1 MGCGHRGC
9 FGEANDLVAERC
21 GMSENA
27 IILAFVLLAI
37 SVFLFAAEFFIPSGG
52 LITVLAISSLVASIL
67 FAGQAW
73 WSDSQGY
80 FWSFVAAAFV
90 LVPLSILGAIEIL
103 PRTAWGRHV
112 TLEPPEG
119 DVTTGYEEEMDF
131 LEAQVGRTGITVTV
145 LNPGG
150 MVEVDGERLHCEGEG
165 MMLESGEVVEVTGLR
180 GNRLRVR
187 PTERPLGSADSD
199 PDDAPLDLAEFEG

>member
-1 MGCGHRGC
+1 
-9 FGEANDLVAERC
+9 
-21 GMSENA
+21 MSENA

-90 LVPLSILGAIEIL
+90 LVPLSILAAIQIL
-103 PRTAWGRHV
+103 PHTAWGRHL

-119 DVTTGYEEEMDF
+119 DVPTGYHEQMDF
-131 LEAQVGRTGITVTV
+131 LESQVGRTGITVTV

-165 MMLESGEVVEVTGLR
+165 MMLESGEVVEVTGVR

-187 PTERPLGSADSD
+187 PTERPLESADSD